1 MFIPSHMIWELYNQ
15 EQQHQSQ
22 MKARTQSA
30 SPVAIGTTCLSGSA
44 GSLRRA
50 ILTVAPLRNWS
61 VLPDLIHLA

>member
-30 SPVAIGTTCLSGSA
+30 SPVAIGYYLLIRIRQALSA
-44 GSLRRA
+44 
-50 ILTVAPLRNWS
+50 APSSDCCALYEIGACC
-61 VLPDLIHLA
+61 PT